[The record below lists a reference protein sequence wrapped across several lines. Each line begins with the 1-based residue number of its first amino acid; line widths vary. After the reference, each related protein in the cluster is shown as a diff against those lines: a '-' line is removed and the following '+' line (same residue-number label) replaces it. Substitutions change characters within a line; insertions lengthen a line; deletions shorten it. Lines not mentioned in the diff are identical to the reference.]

1 MKKEIEELIPNAIEA
16 TQKFLMTEDSKVQKE
31 YDGYAAS
38 LGAAIRTS
46 GLIPAL
52 TFYTDVKRKDG
63 DARRYKLLQA
73 VAYCLDKKVDT
84 QNDEHKR
91 FLLREVII
99 DLYQGDVFNRQL
111 TGRGRDERL
120 PNINTVADF
129 DKKKKCWT
137 KKITHASIALKL
149 AMRNFEHSENPKS

>member
-52 TFYTDVKRKDG
+52 TFYTDVNRKDG

-73 VAYCLDKKVDT
+73 VAYCLGEAVEAD
-84 QNDEHKR
+84 NKR
-91 FLLREVII
+91 FLLRKVII